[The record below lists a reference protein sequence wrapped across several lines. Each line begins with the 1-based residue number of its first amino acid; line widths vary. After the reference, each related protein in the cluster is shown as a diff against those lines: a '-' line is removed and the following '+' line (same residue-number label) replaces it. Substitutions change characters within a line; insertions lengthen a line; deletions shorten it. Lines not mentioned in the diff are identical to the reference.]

1 MNILKNW
8 LKRRMVYIFCV
19 DMFPLTDST
28 KNVLDVFPT
37 THNVK
42 DIKPTGSLHVE
53 CVSLLQRET
62 I

>member
-1 MNILKNW
+1 MHF
-8 LKRRMVYIFCV
+8 IFYVKLV

-28 KNVLDVFPT
+28 KNVFDVFPT

-53 CVSLLQRET
+53 CVSRLVLKND
-62 I
+62 

>member
-37 THNVK
+37 TDNVN
-42 DIKPTGSLHVE
+42 DINPPRSLHVE